1 MPSPVTLPE
10 KKKRPSVALKMARE
24 LMLHK
29 RVIKRVNDLLMKH
42 LQSCISAIAQ
52 LCIPW

>member
-24 LMLHK
+24 LVLYK
-29 RVIKRVNDLLMKH
+29 RVINPFNDLLMKH
-42 LQSCISAIAQ
+42 LQSCISAIGQ